1 LNQNFL
7 LAGLYR
13 FPETEEL
20 RFLSSLIL
28 KHIPMKRR
36 DIKEKEKKK
45 EKIKQGTIKKAVTNL
60 ETRNKFGNDAY

>member
-1 LNQNFL
+1 
-7 LAGLYR
+7 
-13 FPETEEL
+13 
-20 RFLSSLIL
+20 
-28 KHIPMKRR
+28 MKRR